1 MALAKT
7 YRDDEYYTT
16 KETAKK
22 FFELVV
28 KPSGILKHKT
38 LLMPFT
44 TLESPLYIVAT
55 QYHDHII
62 TFTGDM
68 DLWKKAGDYE
78 DVAVVDNP
86 PFSLSTSIE
95 KYYFKKDIPFVLFRS
110 AFGYPKLIYKQDRAG
125 IIYENGTNGVTFSW
139 GIGKHIEG
147 DEYIRKKYPNLV
159 DNLKAAGILE
169 KCVPI
174 GFSFYKTD
182 YRFKVKTVT
191 FSELKYPI
199 NKDCCL
205 FLNNGVFDENTKIW
219 IDEKDKRKKIH
230 LLSY

>member
-1 MALAKT
+1 
-7 YRDDEYYTT
+7 
-16 KETAKK
+16 
-22 FFELVV
+22 FFKLVV
-28 KPSGILKHKT
+28 EPSGILKHKT

-68 DLWKKAGDYE
+68 DLWKKVEEYE

-95 KYYFKKDIPFVLFRS
+95 KYYFEKDIPFVLFRS
-110 AFGYPKLIYKQDRAG
+110 SVSYPYFIYRKDG
-125 IIYENGTNGVTFSW
+125 TGVIYEDSANGITFSW
-139 GIGKHIEG
+139 GIGKYIEG
-147 DEYIRKKYPNLV
+147 DEYIRKKYPNLI
-159 DNLKAAGILE
+159 DNLKAVGALE
-169 KCVPI
+169 KCIPI

-182 YRFKVKTVT
+182 YQFKVKTVT

-199 NKDCCL
+199 KKDCYIY
-205 FLNNGVFDENTKIW
+205 LNRGVFDEDTKIW
-219 IDEKDKRKKIH
+219 IDDKDKRIH

>member
-16 KETAKK
+16 KEAAEK

-68 DLWKKAGDYE
+68 DLWKKVEEYE

-86 PFSLSTSIE
+86 PFSLSAPIE
-95 KYYFKKDIPFVLFRS
+95 KYYFEKDIPFVLFKS
-110 AFGYPKLIYKQDRAG
+110 AVTYPRLIYKQDKAG
-125 IIYENGTNGVTFSW
+125 VIYENSKNGITFSW

-147 DEYIRKKYPNLV
+147 DEYIRNHYPNLI

-169 KCVPI
+169 KRVPV
-174 GFSFYKTD
+174 GFSFYQTD
-182 YRFKVKTVT
+182 YQFKVKTVT
-191 FSELKYPI
+191 FSELNYPI
-199 NKDCCL
+199 KKDCYMY
-205 FLNNGVFDENTKIW
+205 LNNGVFDENTKMW
-219 IDEKDKRKKIH
+219 KDEKDGRIH

>member
-1 MALAKT
+1 MTLAKT
-7 YRDDEYYTT
+7 YRDDEYYTK
-16 KETAKK
+16 KETAEK

-28 KPSGILKHKT
+28 EPSGILKHKT

-68 DLWKKAGDYE
+68 DLWKSVDDYE

-86 PFSLSTSIE
+86 PFSLSASIE
-95 KYYFKKDIPFVLFRS
+95 KFYFEKDIPFILFRS
-110 AFGYPKLIYKQDRAG
+110 AMAYPTFIYRQDKSE
-125 IIYENGTNGVTFSW
+125 IIYENSKQGTVFSW
-139 GIGKHIEG
+139 GIGKHIKE
-147 DEYIRKKYPNLV
+147 DDYIRYKYPNLI
-159 DNLKAAGILE
+159 DNLKAAGVLE
-169 KCVPI
+169 KHVPV

-182 YRFKVKTVT
+182 YQFKVKTVT

-199 NKDCCL
+199 KKDC
-205 FLNNGVFDENTKIW
+205 FIYLNRGVFDENSKIW
-219 IDEKDKRKKIH
+219 IDEKDKRVH
-230 LLSY
+230 VLSY

>member
-16 KETAKK
+16 KETAKN

-68 DLWKKAGDYE
+68 DLWKKEGDYE

-95 KYYFKKDIPFVLFRS
+95 KYYFENDIPFVLFRRAVS
-110 AFGYPKLIYKQDRAG
+110 YPKFIYKKYKAG
-125 IIYENGTNGVTFSW
+125 IIYENSANGVAFSW

-147 DEYIRKKYPNLV
+147 DEYIRRKYPNLV
-159 DNLKAAGILE
+159 DNLKAAGALR
-169 KCVPI
+169 KCIPI

-191 FSELKYPI
+191 FSELKYPKK
-199 NKDCCL
+199 KDC
-205 FLNNGVFDENTKIW
+205 FVYLNHGVFDENTKIW
-219 IDEKDKRKKIH
+219 IDEKDKRIH
-230 LLSY
+230 FLSY

>member
-1 MALAKT
+1 MKIAKS

-16 KETAKK
+16 KETAEK

-86 PFSLSTSIE
+86 PFSLSASIE
-95 KYYFKKDIPFVLFRS
+95 KYYFEKDIPFVLFRS
-110 AFGYPKLIYKQDRAG
+110 AVSYPKFIYKQDKAG
-125 IIYENGTNGVTFSW
+125 IIYENSVNGVAFSW
-139 GIGKHIEG
+139 GIGKYIEG
-147 DEYIRKKYPNLV
+147 DEYIRKKYPNLI
-159 DNLKAAGILE
+159 DNVKAVGALRKRI
-169 KCVPI
+169 PI
-174 GFSFYKTD
+174 GFSFYQTD
-182 YRFKVKTVT
+182 YQFKVKTIT
-191 FSELKYPI
+191 FSVLKYPI
-199 NKDCCL
+199 KKDCCIY
-205 FLNNGVFDENTKIW
+205 LNRGIFDENTKIW
-219 IDEKDKRKKIH
+219 IDEKDKRIH

>member
-16 KETAKK
+16 KKTAEK
-22 FFELVV
+22 FFELIVA
-28 KPSGILKHKT
+28 PSGILKHKT

-62 TFTGDM
+62 AFTGDM
-68 DLWKKAGDYE
+68 DLWKKIEEYE

-86 PFSLSTSIE
+86 PFSLSTPIE
-95 KYYFKKDIPFVLFRS
+95 KYYFSKDIPFVLFRS
-110 AFGYPKLIYKQDRAG
+110 AVAYPKFIYKQDKAG
-125 IIYENGTNGVTFSW
+125 IIYENSTNGVAFSW

-147 DEYIRKKYPNLV
+147 DEYIRMKYPNLV
-159 DNLKAAGILE
+159 DNLKAVGALR
-169 KCVPI
+169 KCIPI

-191 FSELKYPI
+191 FSKLKYPI
-199 NKDCCL
+199 KKDCYMY
-205 FLNNGVFDENTKIW
+205 LNRGVFDEDTKIW
-219 IDEKDKRKKIH
+219 IDEKDGRIH

>member
-1 MALAKT
+1 MALAKP

-16 KETAKK
+16 KETAEK
-22 FFELVV
+22 FFKLVV
-28 KPSGILKHKT
+28 EPSGILKHGT

-62 TFTGDM
+62 TFTGDI
-68 DLWKKAGDYE
+68 DLWKKVEEYE

-86 PFSLSTSIE
+86 PFSLSASIE
-95 KYYFKKDIPFVLFRS
+95 KHYFEKGIPFVLFRS

-205 FLNNGVFDENTKIW
+205 YLNNGVFDENTKIW

>member
-1 MALAKT
+1 MKFAKP

-16 KETAKK
+16 KKTAEK
-22 FFELVV
+22 FFELIVA
-28 KPSGILKHKT
+28 PSGILKHKT

-68 DLWKKAGDYE
+68 DLWKKIEEYE

-86 PFSLSTSIE
+86 PFSLSTTIE
-95 KYYFKKDIPFVLFRS
+95 KYYFSKDIPFVLFRS
-110 AFGYPKLIYKQDRAG
+110 AVIYPKFIYKQDKAG
-125 IIYENGTNGVTFSW
+125 IIYENSTNGVAFSW

-147 DEYIRKKYPNLV
+147 DEYIRMKYPNLV
-159 DNLKAAGILE
+159 DNLKAVGALR
-169 KCVPI
+169 KCIPI
-174 GFSFYKTD
+174 GFSFYGTD

-191 FSELKYPI
+191 FSKLKYPI
-199 NKDCCL
+199 KKDHYMY
-205 FLNNGVFDENTKIW
+205 LNQGVFDEDTKIW
-219 IDEKDKRKKIH
+219 LDEKDGRIH

>member
-16 KETAKK
+16 KETAEK

-44 TLESPLYIVAT
+44 TLKNPLYIVAT

-62 TFTGDM
+62 VFTGDM

-86 PFSLSTSIE
+86 PFSLSTPIE
-95 KYYFKKDIPFVLFRS
+95 KYYFSKDIPFVLFRS
-110 AFGYPKLIYKQDRAG
+110 AVTYPKFIYKQDKAG
-125 IIYENGTNGVTFSW
+125 ITYENSANGITFSW
-139 GIGKHIEG
+139 GIDKLIEG
-147 DEYIRKKYPNLV
+147 DEYIRNNYPNLI
-159 DNLKAAGILE
+159 DNLKVVGTLR
-169 KCVPI
+169 KCIPI

-182 YRFKVKTVT
+182 YQFKVKTVT

-199 NKDCCL
+199 KKDL
-205 FLNNGVFDENTKIW
+205 YFYLNRGVFDENTKMW
-219 IDEKDKRKKIH
+219 IDEKDKRMH

>member
-1 MALAKT
+1 MALTKT

-16 KETAKK
+16 KETAEK

-68 DLWKKAGDYE
+68 DLWKKVEEYE

-86 PFSLSTSIE
+86 PFSLSASIE
-95 KYYFKKDIPFVLFRS
+95 KCYFTKDIPFVLFKS
-110 AFGYPKLIYKQDRAG
+110 AVTYPRLIYKQDRAG

-169 KCVPI
+169 KHVPV
-174 GFSFYKTD
+174 GFSFYQTD
-182 YRFKVKTVT
+182 YQFKVKTVT
-191 FSELKYPI
+191 FSELNYPI
-199 NKDCCL
+199 KKDRYMY
-205 FLNNGVFDENTKIW
+205 LNNGVFDENTKMW
-219 IDEKDKRKKIH
+219 KDEKDGRIH